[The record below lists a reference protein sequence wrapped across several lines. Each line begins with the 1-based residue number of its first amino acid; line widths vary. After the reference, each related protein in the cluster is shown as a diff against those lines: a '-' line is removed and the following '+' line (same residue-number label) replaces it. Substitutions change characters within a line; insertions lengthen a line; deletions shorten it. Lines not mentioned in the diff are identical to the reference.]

1 MKRTLSNV
9 LIFAAGA
16 VVGSVVTWRYFK
28 TRYELVSEDFDEED
42 PEDVEVESEGESV
55 NDRFFEDSEE
65 IAKVKSSLNKKPP
78 LKEYVQMV
86 NNLGYSDEEAAD
98 TEEDEDVYEPYIIRP
113 DEYGEIHAYDTQSL
127 NYYADG
133 VLTDDLDN
141 RIEDVESMVP
151 ADFADHFGEY
161 EDYAVF
167 VRNDTLEC
175 DYEILRDL
183 RKFADVVGDDPL
195 PAEDE

>member
-9 LIFAAGA
+9 LIFTAGA

-42 PEDVEVESEGESV
+42 PEDIEVESEDESV

-65 IAKVKSSLNKKPP
+65 IAKVKSNLNKKPP

-86 NNLGYSDEEAAD
+86 NNLGYSDADTVD
-98 TEEDEDVYEPYIIRP
+98 TEEDDDVYEPYIIRP
-113 DEYGEIHAYDTQSL
+113 KEYGDRHDYDQQSL
-127 NYYADG
+127 NYFADG
-133 VLTDDLDN
+133 VVTDDLDN
-141 RIEDVESMVP
+141 PIEDVESMLP
-151 ADFADHFGEY
+151 ADFAEHFGEY
-161 EDYAVF
+161 EDDSVF

-183 RKFADVVGDDPL
+183 RKFADVVGDDPY